1 MNEITKAFI
10 HESLND
16 ERLEL
21 SSTHKKLSI
30 PIIYRIYKKMRVGIR
45 FDDIKVCDDLII
57 DGHHRYVSSILAGK
71 SLGRVKS
78 SKTSATRTWEWEDVN
93 FVVEEWDTPEK
104 IYSLDEDDAE
114 FNNISLEKL
123 IEITH

>member
-1 MNEITKAFI
+1 MNKITQAFI
-10 HESLND
+10 QESLNG

-21 SSTHKKLSI
+21 TATHKKLSI
-30 PIIYRIYKKMRVGIR
+30 PIIYRIYKKMTVGIQ
-45 FDDIKVCDDLII
+45 FDDIKVCDHLII

-78 SKTSATRTWEWEDVN
+78 SKTSATRTREWEDVK
-93 FVVEEWDTPEK
+93 FVEEEWDTPEK
-104 IYSLDEDDAE
+104 IYSLNEDDAE

-123 IEITH
+123 IEITS